1 MKIEIHNGRL
11 IDPAHGVDRKSSLYI
26 AAGKVAAL
34 DEPPPGWHPNRV
46 IDASRLV
53 VCPGLID
60 ASARLREPGF
70 EYKATLESEME
81 AAVAGGVT
89 SLAARPTPIRRPT
102 SLVWPRCSHRARSLN
117 WAHVYPWVR

>member
-46 IDASRLV
+46 IDASRSPMSWDTTMSAPLYEPRNRINH
-53 VCPGLID
+53 CF
-60 ASARLREPGF
+60 ASASRW
-70 EYKATLESEME
+70 
-81 AAVAGGVT
+81 
-89 SLAARPTPIRRPT
+89 
-102 SLVWPRCSHRARSLN
+102 LVGSSSSRKLSG
-117 WAHVYPWVR
+117 